1 MARLVCGPRRDV
13 TSPVIQ
19 SVLVAATLLNQ
30 KHDCVAKEVRS
41 PHWLYNGLR
50 QELHLSF
57 ASL

>member
-41 PHWLYNGLR
+41 PHWLYNGL
-50 QELHLSF
+50 
-57 ASL
+57 